1 MLCKNSSLFVLMYF
15 RVLFAFL
22 RIFWLFCFVKKQFT
36 IWIQNE
42 YVSDEL
48 DLIFS
53 LYTIHALLHIVHL
66 SKTFQE
72 GNYVTL

>member
-1 MLCKNSSLFVLMYF
+1 M
-15 RVLFAFL
+15 
-22 RIFWLFCFVKKQFT
+22 
-36 IWIQNE
+36 WIQKE
-42 YVSDEL
+42 YVSDEF
-48 DLIFS
+48 DFIFS

>member
-1 MLCKNSSLFVLMYF
+1 M
-15 RVLFAFL
+15 
-22 RIFWLFCFVKKQFT
+22 
-36 IWIQNE
+36 WIQNE

-53 LYTIHALLHIVHL
+53 LYTIHVLLHIVHL
-66 SKTFQE
+66 SETFQE

>member
-1 MLCKNSSLFVLMYF
+1 MLCKNSSLFVLMNF

-53 LYTIHALLHIVHL
+53 LYTIHVLLHIVHL

>member
-1 MLCKNSSLFVLMYF
+1 MNF

-22 RIFWLFCFVKKQFT
+22 RIFGYFVLWKIQFT

-53 LYTIHALLHIVHL
+53 LYTIHVLLHIVHL